1 MELRHLR
8 YFMAVATERSFT
20 RAAEVLHISQP
31 PLSRQIRELET
42 EIGSPLFVRNTR
54 NVSMTEAGR
63 LFHDQAAQILARVDE
78 LKHMM
83 ARFADA
89 ERRRFVIGCVGSTIY
104 GTLPMQFRR
113 FRAEFPELD
122 VELSEM
128 TTLEQIAALKAGR
141 IDVGFGRL
149 NFDDPAIR
157 FEVLMRER
165 LIVALPMNHALA
177 LRTDAIDIEA
187 LAAEPLILYPRMP
200 RPSYADQ
207 ILRIFNERG
216 FRPKIVH
223 EVRELQTA
231 LGLVAADAGVCIV
244 PSAMHRLQRDDVVY
258 RELTDPTVTSPII
271 MSTRIA
277 DESRELLWFLDM
289 SREMARS
296 STDGDA
302 AP

>member
-8 YFMAVATERSFT
+8 YFMTVATERSFT
-20 RAAEVLHISQP
+20 RAAEILHISQP

-42 EIGSPLFVRNTR
+42 EIGARLFVRNTR

-63 LFHDQAAQILARVDE
+63 LFHEQAAQIIARVEE
-78 LKHMM
+78 LKNMM

-122 VELSEM
+122 VTLSEM

-165 LIVALPMNHALA
+165 LIVALPMNHPLA
-177 LRTDAIDIEA
+177 LGTNAISVEA
-187 LAAEPLILYPRMP
+187 LAVEPLVLYPRMP

-207 ILRIFNERG
+207 VLGIFHERG
-216 FRPKIVH
+216 FRPRIVH

-231 LGLVAADAGVCIV
+231 LGLVAADAGVCLV
-244 PSAMHRLQRDDVVY
+244 PSSVHRLQRDDVVY
-258 RELTDPTVTSPII
+258 RELADPSITSPII

-277 DESRELLWFLDM
+277 DEARELMWLLNL
-289 SREMARS
+289 SRDLARPS
-296 STDGDA
+296 HEEKSTS
-302 AP
+302 